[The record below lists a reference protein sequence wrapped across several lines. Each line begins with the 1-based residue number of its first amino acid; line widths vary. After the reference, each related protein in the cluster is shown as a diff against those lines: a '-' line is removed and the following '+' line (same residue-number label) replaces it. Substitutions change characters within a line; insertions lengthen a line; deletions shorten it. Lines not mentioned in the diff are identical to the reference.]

1 MDSTTVNFEA
11 CGAFIYCNTTHRY
24 LFLLRSG
31 SKHSG
36 SWGLVGGKVESGET
50 VAQAL
55 VREIGEE
62 IGSCITDP
70 KLMPIE
76 KFTSEN
82 QSFAYHT
89 FLIVVDAEFIPI
101 LNEEHRGYAWVPLD
115 NYPKPLHPGVW
126 RTFNF
131 KSIIKKLKTVEQIK
145 DQLLTQNL

>member
-1 MDSTTVNFEA
+1 
-11 CGAFIYCNTTHRY
+11 
-24 LFLLRSG
+24 
-31 SKHSG
+31 
-36 SWGLVGGKVESGET
+36 LVGGKVESGET

-76 KFTSEN
+76 K
-82 QSFAYHT
+82 FAYHT